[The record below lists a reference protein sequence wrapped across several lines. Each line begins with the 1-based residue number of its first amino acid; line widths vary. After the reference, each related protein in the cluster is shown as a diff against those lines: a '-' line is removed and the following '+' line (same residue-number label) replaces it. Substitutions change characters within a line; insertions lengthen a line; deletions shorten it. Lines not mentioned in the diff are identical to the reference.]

1 MRDRSEQTICAIST
15 PSGTG
20 GIAVIRVSGPQAL
33 SCVKKIIPKLEE
45 KKIESHKIYFADV
58 FDFKK
63 NKVDEVVVSYF
74 AEKRSFTG
82 DEVVEISCHGS
93 SYIAQKILDLLIESG
108 CFLAE
113 RGEFTYRAF
122 MNNRID
128 LVQAESV
135 LSLIESQNELSA
147 KVALRQLDGHVSKSF
162 EHIESELTWCLAHIE
177 ASIDFST
184 EGIDVV
190 DVSVLIS
197 KLKILSIE
205 IKKLIESYK
214 AGKMIKDGIKIVL
227 VGKPNVGK
235 SSLLNALVL
244 EDKAIVTDIAGTTR
258 DVIESRTFFEGIHFH
273 ISDTAGIRETKDQIE
288 LIGVDRSQKEALKA
302 DILAIV
308 LGLTDEDW
316 RESIELVKLFKATK
330 TIYLM
335 NKSDLVA
342 ESEIAQI
349 TKKLQSYNASIQMN
363 EVVLTSKLDSQS
375 RNRVLTSAREI
386 IGDLSYLDQ
395 AVLSS
400 TRQLEGA
407 QQATEMIDKAL
418 LELEK
423 NLGAEFV
430 AMYLKEAL
438 VALQRILGHVYDD
451 QILDRVF
458 KEFCLGK

>member
-1 MRDRSEQTICAIST
+1 
-15 PSGTG
+15 
-20 GIAVIRVSGPQAL
+20 
-33 SCVKKIIPKLEE
+33 
-45 KKIESHKIYFADV
+45 
-58 FDFKK
+58 
-63 NKVDEVVVSYF
+63 
-74 AEKRSFTG
+74 
-82 DEVVEISCHGS
+82 
-93 SYIAQKILDLLIESG
+93 
-108 CFLAE
+108 
-113 RGEFTYRAF
+113 
-122 MNNRID
+122 
-128 LVQAESV
+128 
-135 LSLIESQNELSA
+135 
-147 KVALRQLDGHVSKSF
+147 
-162 EHIESELTWCLAHIE
+162 
-177 ASIDFST
+177 
-184 EGIDVV
+184 
-190 DVSVLIS
+190 
-197 KLKILSIE
+197 
-205 IKKLIESYK
+205 
-214 AGKMIKDGIKIVL
+214 
-227 VGKPNVGK
+227 
-235 SSLLNALVL
+235 
-244 EDKAIVTDIAGTTR
+244 
-258 DVIESRTFFEGIHFH
+258 
-273 ISDTAGIRETKDQIE
+273 
-288 LIGVDRSQKEALKA
+288 
-302 DILAIV
+302 
-308 LGLTDEDW
+308 
-316 RESIELVKLFKATK
+316 
-330 TIYLM
+330 M